1 MANHGLD
8 GKPGS
13 EGGLMVSKDRMG
25 LDEEIFMKVKEGE
38 LHRSRWH
45 D

>member
-1 MANHGLD
+1 
-8 GKPGS
+8 
-13 EGGLMVSKDRMG
+13 MVSKDRMG
-25 LDEEIFMKVKEGE
+25 LYEEIFMKVKESE